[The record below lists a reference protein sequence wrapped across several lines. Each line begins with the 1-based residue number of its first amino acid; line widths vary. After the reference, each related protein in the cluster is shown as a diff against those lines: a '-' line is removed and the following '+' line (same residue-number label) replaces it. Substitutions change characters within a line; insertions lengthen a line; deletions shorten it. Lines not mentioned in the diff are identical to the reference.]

1 MITEEKYKEFLE
13 NNFSIVPLVRNISA
27 EDDTPLS
34 LYLKISDQKNNFL
47 LESVEGGEKWAQY
60 SIIGFGCLD
69 TIKVSG
75 SKIETSIGGVDNS
88 FEAEDP
94 LHAIQEIIMQ
104 QKSPNLENLPR
115 FYGGY
120 VGFFAYES
128 AQYADSKI
136 ARLPSKNSKF
146 KEHMPDIML
155 IKAEQLIVFD
165 NLNESTQSQVQFLNF
180 FLNIFLKLYLC

>member
-27 EDDTPLS
+27 ENDTPLS

-75 SKIETSIGGVDNS
+75 SKIETYQATCWGGLQRNLRIMGTLTNLYLRFDRS
-88 FEAEDP
+88 FR
-94 LHAIQEIIMQ
+94 MQ
-104 QKSPNLENLPR
+104 DLPQIVSNTITLSLEL
-115 FYGGY
+115 
-120 VGFFAYES
+120 
-128 AQYADSKI
+128 
-136 ARLPSKNSKF
+136 
-146 KEHMPDIML
+146 
-155 IKAEQLIVFD
+155 EQRHL
-165 NLNESTQSQVQFLNF
+165 SS
-180 FLNIFLKLYLC
+180 FLKDVVLPKLKKKMSLL